1 MLELANAWA
10 ASRPAYIVLLF
21 VLFIVPRLLQRF
33 RVPTAITALAF
44 GAAAGMGL
52 GWFRGDNTVDLLST
66 LGVVALFVFA
76 GLDVELRE
84 LRRERRP
91 LVEHIVVSG
100 VALAVVSWACVSL
113 WHQPPRVSVLVALA
127 LLTPSTGFILD
138 SINSWGLSDRERFR
152 VRSKAIA
159 TELVALMVLLVTLQ
173 STSVTRLTLST
184 GALVAMVVL
193 LPVIFRWFASAII
206 PYAPKSE
213 FGFVMLVAVICAVI
227 TRSLGVYYLV
237 GAFVVGMAAR
247 QLRNQIPALTSER
260 LLGSV
265 ESFASLFVPFYFF
278 HAGLGLTPEHFQ
290 LASLLTGAVFLA
302 VAIPLRLGI
311 VIAHGMLRYRE
322 PAAANLRVA
331 IPLMPTTVFTLVLAT
346 ILRDSLHA
354 PSYIFGGLVVYTLVN
369 TMIPG
374 FAMPKTTPS
383 FDDELLLGDVAAFTD
398 ARNYGDA
405 PPA

>member
-52 GWFRGDNTVDLLST
+52 GWFREDNTVDLLST

-76 GLDVELRE
+76 GLDVDLVE

-91 LVEHIVVSG
+91 LVEHVAVSVVS
-100 VALAVVSWACVSL
+100 LAAISCASVWL
-113 WHQPPRVSVLVALA
+113 WHQAPRVSVLVALA
-127 LLTPSTGFILD
+127 LMTPSTGFILD
-138 SINSWGLSDRERFR
+138 SIDSWGLSDRERFR

-159 TELVALMVLLVTLQ
+159 TELVALLVLLVTLQ
-173 STSVTRLTLST
+173 STSLTRLGLST
-184 GALVAMVVL
+184 AALVAMVVL
-193 LPVIFRWFASAII
+193 LPIVFRWFASAVI

-213 FGFVMLVAVICAVI
+213 FGFVMLVAVVCSVI

-247 QLRNQIPALTSER
+247 RLRDTIPALTSER

-278 HAGLGLTPEHFQ
+278 HAGLELTPEHFS
-290 LASLLTGAVFLA
+290 LAALATGAVFLFG
-302 VAIPLRLGI
+302 AIPLRLGLI
-311 VIAHGMLRYRE
+311 IAHGAVRRE
-322 PAAANLRVA
+322 PAATSLRVA

-354 PSYIFGGLVVYTLVN
+354 PPYIFGGLVVYTLVN

-383 FDDELLLGDVAAFTD
+383 FDDELLLGDVASFTD

>member
-44 GAAAGMGL
+44 GAGAGMGL
-52 GWFRGDNTVDLLST
+52 GWFRGDDTVDLLST

-76 GLDVELRE
+76 GLDVDLRE

-91 LVEHIVVSG
+91 LVEHIVVSS
-100 VALAVVSWACVSL
+100 VVLAVVSWASVAL
-113 WHQPPRVSVLVALA
+113 WRQPPRVSVLVALA

-138 SINSWGLSDRERFR
+138 SINSWGLSERERFR

-173 STSVTRLTLST
+173 STSVVRLGLST
-184 GALVAMVVL
+184 AALVAMVVL
-193 LPVIFRWFASAII
+193 LPVVFRWFASAII

-247 QLRNQIPALTSER
+247 QLRNRIPALASER

-290 LASLLTGAVFLA
+290 VASLVTGGVFLA

-311 VIAHGMLRYRE
+311 VTAHGMLRYRE

-354 PSYIFGGLVVYTLVN
+354 PPYIFGGLVVYTLVN

-374 FAMPKTTPS
+374 VAMAKTTPS